1 MSYYVPSYSTL
12 TQGVPQY
19 GYAVNTMGSDL
30 KMQFQGTMDPATSA
44 EEYAAQQKRAA
55 TSAAIVTALT
65 PGMPQG
71 VSDEDAE
78 MIAMMTASE
87 IERQRRRRKKRT
99 TTYLVLGGIL
109 AAIAIAGRE

>member
-1 MSYYVPSYSTL
+1 MSYYVPSYPTL

-30 KMQFQGTMDPATSA
+30 KMQCENSMSPATSEQAYA
-44 EEYAAQQKRAA
+44 EQQKRAA
-55 TSAAIVTALT
+55 TSAAVVTALT

-78 MIAMMTASE
+78 LIATMTAAE
-87 IERQRRRRKKRT
+87 IERQRRRRKKKT